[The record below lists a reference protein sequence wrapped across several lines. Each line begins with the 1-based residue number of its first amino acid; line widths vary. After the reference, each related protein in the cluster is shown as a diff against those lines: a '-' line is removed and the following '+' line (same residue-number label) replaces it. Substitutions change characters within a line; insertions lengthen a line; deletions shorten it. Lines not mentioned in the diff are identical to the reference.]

1 MPTRPH
7 LTKKTKIW
15 MIQTTQPPRD
25 TPLVI
30 FRVRQ
35 MFGWIGSQ
43 GETKRDG
50 GIERSHNHSR
60 TTTHNPTGLLSYCT
74 SHESLPPQVT
84 RHDALLT
91 VEGPSTRTLQL
102 ISCRVNQHSRCARV
116 STNQIRSPSFTGVRY
131 PISLPYPH
139 AVRTAIDPHHPSN
152 RSIRQCLSQTGSL
165 VGLYLA
171 VRAPGAGS
179 QFLSPA

>member
-1 MPTRPH
+1 MTRMPTRPH

-102 ISCRVNQHSRCARV
+102 ISCRGEPTQQLCPGVDKPNTITLIYWGSIPYFSTV
-116 STNQIRSPSFTGVRY
+116 SPC
-131 PISLPYPH
+131 
-139 AVRTAIDPHHPSN
+139 RTDCN
-152 RSIRQCLSQTGSL
+152 
-165 VGLYLA
+165 
-171 VRAPGAGS
+171 
-179 QFLSPA
+179 